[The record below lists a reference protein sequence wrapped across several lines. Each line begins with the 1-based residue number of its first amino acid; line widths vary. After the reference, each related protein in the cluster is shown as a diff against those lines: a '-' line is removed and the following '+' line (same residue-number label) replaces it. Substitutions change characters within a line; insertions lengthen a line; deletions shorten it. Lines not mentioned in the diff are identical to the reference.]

1 MGSSLKEYA
10 EVFKEL
16 GLTELTVE
24 EGNLKLVLKKEASVS
39 QSNFA
44 ETSSAP
50 VKKEEPEIESVAT
63 DVLSGTPVKS
73 PLLGVFYGNANGRT
87 LQVGDEVKEGDVLCT
102 LEAMKMMNDVK
113 SPVSGKVV
121 KVGAKEGDLVEFDQ
135 VLFVIG

>member
-24 EGNLKLVLKKEASVS
+24 EGNLKLVLKKEVSAS
-39 QSNFA
+39 QSTFA

-50 VKKEEPEIESVAT
+50 VKKEEPEIESVVT

-121 KVGAKEGDLVEFDQ
+121 KVEAKEGDLVEFDQ